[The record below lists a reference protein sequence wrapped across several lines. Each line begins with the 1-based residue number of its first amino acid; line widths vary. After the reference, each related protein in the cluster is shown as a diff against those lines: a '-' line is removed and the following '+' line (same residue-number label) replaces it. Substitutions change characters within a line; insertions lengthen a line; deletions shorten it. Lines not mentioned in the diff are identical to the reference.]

1 MESNQVSAASGEG
14 SFDLFKL
21 SSRWSSTEAESLSTS
36 MEAEEEVP
44 SHLNTFNSSGMFH
57 MVSTD
62 KMSVQYVGSPQH
74 GYDVGAVQANCPAP
88 TRRIAYYF
96 EMTVKNAGQKGQV
109 AIGFTTKEFNL
120 RRQPGWEANSCGYHG
135 DDGYLYHGQGKG
147 EPFGPTYTSDDTVGA
162 GINYSTQEFFFTK
175 NGEIVGTV
183 CKDIK
188 GLLYPTIAVHG
199 PNEEVTVN
207 FGKQSF
213 RFDIEAFI
221 MKERRKQE
229 ELIDKVP
236 LPPNVSHW
244 IVRSYLLHY
253 GYQDTVNSFDVESGI
268 MSPHIPTPQENGFS
282 EHGDAY
288 ALSNRKVLRQLIRDG
303 DIDNVFCNLY
313 EWYPQIMQSDTSV
326 LCFLLHT
333 QRFIEYIRVGN
344 LLEAVNYARIKL
356 NKFFAIKPLDGLLE
370 DVIALLAYEDASKS
384 CVAHLLEPEQREF
397 VADAV
402 NAMVLTTNPDTKNVE
417 DCEFSRLEKLL
428 KQLTRCSIER
438 RSLNGDQG
446 EAFDVHN
453 LVSKVNC
460 R

>member
-1 MESNQVSAASGEG
+1 MENKQAPVAARED

-21 SSRWSSTEAESLSTS
+21 SSRWASGEAESSSTEI
-36 MEAEEEVP
+36 EAEEVP

-62 KMSVQYVGSPQH
+62 KMSVQYVGNPQH

-175 NGEIVGTV
+175 NGELVGTV
-183 CKDIK
+183 SKDIK

-207 FGKQSF
+207 FGKQPF
-213 RFDIEAFI
+213 RFDIEMF
-221 MKERRKQE
+221 MFKERQKQE
-229 ELIDKVP
+229 ELIGKLT

-268 MSPHIPTPQENGFS
+268 MSPHIPTPQENGFK
-282 EHGDAY
+282 EHGDGY
-288 ALSNRKVLRQLIRDG
+288 ALSNRKILRQLIRNG
-303 DIDNVFCNLY
+303 DIDSVFCKLR
-313 EWYPQIMQSDTSV
+313 EWYPQILQSDTSV
-326 LCFLLHT
+326 LCFLLHS
-333 QRFIEYIRVGN
+333 QRFIEYIRAGD
-344 LLEAVNYARIKL
+344 LLEAVNYARTEL
-356 NKFFAIKPLDGLLE
+356 NKFFSINPLNILLE
-370 DVIALLAYEDASKS
+370 DIIALLAYEDPSKS
-384 CVAHLLEPEQREF
+384 CVAHLLEPQQREF

-402 NAMVLTTNPDTKNVE
+402 NVMVLTTNPDVKDIEECVI
-417 DCEFSRLEKLL
+417 SRLEKLL
-428 KQLTRCSIER
+428 KQLTRCSLER
-438 RSLNGDQG
+438 RLLTGDQG
-446 EAFDVHN
+446 EAFDVRK
-453 LVSKVNC
+453 LAEKVGC